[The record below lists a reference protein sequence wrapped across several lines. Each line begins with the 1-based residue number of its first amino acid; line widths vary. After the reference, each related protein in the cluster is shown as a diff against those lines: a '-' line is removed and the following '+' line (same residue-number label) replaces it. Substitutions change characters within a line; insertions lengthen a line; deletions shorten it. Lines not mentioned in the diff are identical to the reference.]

1 MRIRLSGLGLTGE
14 YACTIRGANGFASGN
29 GRRDPWLSPGGV
41 VGGGGADAGTGAEG
55 GISAV
60 DGGEVRGV
68 VEGRGV

>member
-1 MRIRLSGLGLTGE
+1 M
-14 YACTIRGANGFASGN
+14 
-29 GRRDPWLSPGGV
+29 

>member
-1 MRIRLSGLGLTGE
+1 M
-14 YACTIRGANGFASGN
+14 RGANGFASGN
-29 GRRDPWLSPGGV
+29 GRRDPWPSPGGV